1 DTKVVGGRAAQVT
14 GSLAGIFSPGPG
26 QKIQLINTNGSWHI
40 NRTALNCNDSLN
52 TGFLASLFYTRSFN
66 ASGCPE
72 RLSVCKDITEFR
84 IGWGG
89 LEYEESVTNDADM

>member
-1 DTKVVGGRAAQVT
+1 DTRTVGGQAAQAT
-14 GSLAGIFSPGPG
+14 RSLASIFAPGPS

-72 RLSVCKDITEFR
+72 RLAACKDITEFR

-89 LEYEESVTNDADM
+89 LEYEENVTNDADM